1 MLDCLAEPTFTR
13 LDLSAPSDLD
23 SQLHSTGC
31 RCSKA
36 TGITFFQLLSRD
48 SYKGLKRGLMD
59 SMNPQERMTNFVQ
72 LGSSACGRKL
82 WTGCVASR

>member
-1 MLDCLAEPTFTR
+1 MLDCLADPTFTR
-13 LDLSAPSDLD
+13 LDLSAPSGLD

-59 SMNPQERMTNFVQ
+59 SKNPQERMTN
-72 LGSSACGRKL
+72 LSSLAAPPVAESCGQ
-82 WTGCVASR
+82 AA